1 MISIN
6 DEFNCFPQ
14 VLNWTVSADHQEI
27 CQIKGQKE
35 SECHNFV
42 RTFFGPL
49 SYSYSP
55 KTEISPSGSGTGGDG
70 KYLVCGTHAF
80 KPKCRWYSSDLKTVT
95 SEFSGIGYSPFNPSH
110 QSTSVL
116 HHGSVYAATVADF
129 GGTDAL
135 IYKQPLRT
143 EQYYDLHLNSK

>member
-1 MISIN
+1 MPGTYYLSH
-6 DEFNCFPQ
+6 DAPQ

-42 RTFFGPL
+42 RIFFGPL

-55 KTEISPSGSGTGGDG
+55 RVDGKTEIATTNGEG

-80 KPKCRWYSSDLKTVT
+80 KPKCRWYAADLKTFS
-95 SEFSGIGYSPFNPSH
+95 SEFSGIGYTPFNPSNP
-110 QSTSVL
+110 STSVL

-143 EQYYDLHLNSK
+143 EQYYDLHLNS